1 MSLSHLN
8 PSQADIAPGLTAF
21 LSESSHPGPVLPI
34 CPTLLNQRSVRMPQ
48 QHLEAAS
55 IWDNFIIH
63 LKKNQ
68 KKQKEALGFQV
79 CQVGMVW
86 GGREITV

>member
-1 MSLSHLN
+1 MFFSYQVVSMKGRWAHMRLSHLN

-34 CPTLLNQRSVRMPQ
+34 CPTLLNQRSVRMLQ

-63 LKKNQ
+63 
-68 KKQKEALGFQV
+68 
-79 CQVGMVW
+79 
-86 GGREITV
+86 